1 MKPSTIKKY
10 LLAAGVPSELHDQ
23 AISCISLAKERAK
36 GLVWIKW
43 KTRLFHTKMVSEIIP
58 WEAERLID
66 VKPELAYMDI
76 APMINITAHG
86 DNAPWVMTPEGG
98 RPFPGQWLDPND
110 KSAIE
115 ANYWCKDEHPRS
127 KKSRK
132 LWYQRNAG
140 EYVAWERGVPCKDF
154 KKGVV
159 KVWEDNDVRVLN
171 WGDAW
176 QIKALKH
183 LLGPL
188 KLKIDIGFE
197 IDNIWVES
205 NDEQS
210 WYPIPGY
217 DLRAPVVWY
226 VLPSL

>member
-1 MKPSTIKKY
+1 MKSATIKKY

-23 AISCISLAKERAK
+23 AISCIGLAKERAK

-43 KTRLFHTKMVSEIIP
+43 KTRLFYTRMVSEIIP

-66 VKPELAYMDI
+66 IRPDLAYMDI

-86 DNAPWVMTPEGG
+86 DNAPWVMTPEGS
-98 RPFPGQWLDPND
+98 RPFPGRWLDPND
-110 KSAIE
+110 VSAIE
-115 ANYWCKDEHPRS
+115 ANHWCKGEHPRS

-159 KVWEDNDVRVLN
+159 KVWESNSVRVLN
-171 WGDAW
+171 WGDA
-176 QIKALKH
+176 
-183 LLGPL
+183 
-188 KLKIDIGFE
+188 
-197 IDNIWVES
+197 
-205 NDEQS
+205 
-210 WYPIPGY
+210 
-217 DLRAPVVWY
+217 
-226 VLPSL
+226 